1 MNDSRIVTAPD
12 LDLDA
17 RFKIL
22 LVDCEWSDIERLST
36 SINSLDA
43 NITLFLYGS
52 NDTDD
57 TWCINTNKHAY
68 ATIVNC
74 RFTGSKE
81 ILKGYLLAQ
90 KNTWALGQNEI
101 GSAIHR
107 NVFDIYSWMLL
118 QYNNYLKEENNGTQ
132 TRN

>member
-12 LDLDA
+12 IDLDN

-52 NDTDD
+52 NDSDD

-68 ATIVNC
+68 ATLVNC

-101 GSAIHR
+101 GLATHR

>member
-12 LDLDA
+12 IDLDN

>member
-52 NDTDD
+52 NDSDD